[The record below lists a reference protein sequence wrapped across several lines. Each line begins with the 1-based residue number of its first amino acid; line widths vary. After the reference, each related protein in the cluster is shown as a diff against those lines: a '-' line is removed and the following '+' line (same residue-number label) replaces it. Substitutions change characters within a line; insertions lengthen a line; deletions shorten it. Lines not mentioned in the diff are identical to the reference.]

1 MEASWGQICRN
12 TRKHVFSGNRLFWG
26 PVGPFRGYVGA
37 FSGAKKRTKTQYF
50 GYFWVKMRSWGR
62 VGTVLGPLGSSSG
75 PPGPFWGLSGP
86 VLPFLGLSFGLLGVS
101 WVIGRLGLSWGF
113 FGPSWAV
120 LGPFRTFS
128 AWDLR
133 RFL

>member
-1 MEASWGQICRN
+1 MSRFGGQICRN

-62 VGTVLGPLGSSSG
+62 VGTVLGRLGSSSG
-75 PPGPFWGLSGP
+75 PLGTFWGLSGP
-86 VLPFLGLSFGLLGVS
+86 FLPFLGLS
-101 WVIGRLGLSWGF
+101 LGLFWGF
-113 FGPSWAV
+113 LGSLAV
-120 LGPFRTFS
+120 LGSLGGSSGHLWLFW
-128 AWDLR
+128 AI
-133 RFL
+133 